1 MFPLSHIA
9 PFSVPFSKGSREKRV
24 FAQKADTTYVI
35 KNSKLYNWIFYV
47 GREVSGSVYLI
58 RFFEQANKTKTGD
71 WQKTGA
77 DWERSIE
84 LSRASHECENHEL
97 RARGFPE
104 SSI

>member
-47 GREVSGSVYLI
+47 GREVSGSVYQGVDMLYH
-58 RFFEQANKTKTGD
+58 N
-71 WQKTGA
+71 
-77 DWERSIE
+77 
-84 LSRASHECENHEL
+84 
-97 RARGFPE
+97 ARRLYMLTSQG
-104 SSI
+104 

>member
-47 GREVSGSVYLI
+47 GREVSGSVYPDEFI
-58 RFFEQANKTKTGD
+58 NFGTETEMD
-71 WQKTGA
+71 
-77 DWERSIE
+77 
-84 LSRASHECENHEL
+84 
-97 RARGFPE
+97 
-104 SSI
+104 

>member
-47 GREVSGSVYLI
+47 GREVSGSVYCLLNSTTVT
-58 RFFEQANKTKTGD
+58 RES
-71 WQKTGA
+71 
-77 DWERSIE
+77 ERE
-84 LSRASHECENHEL
+84 RERERDE
-97 RARGFPE
+97 G
-104 SSI
+104 

>member
-47 GREVSGSVYLI
+47 GREVSGSVLLPGTRGNSSRIITGLI
-58 RFFEQANKTKTGD
+58 
-71 WQKTGA
+71 
-77 DWERSIE
+77 
-84 LSRASHECENHEL
+84 L
-97 RARGFPE
+97 RGY
-104 SSI
+104 